1 MSFYGEFAGID
12 NDGVARPTRIS
23 AEAFGSLSA
32 DYMRQIGVKDVKGT
46 PKGIDIQDF
55 QSEDNYL
62 RLTQAMFNPGDT
74 NYDEAQT
81 QKIFR
86 EYKIKQITDRV
97 AANWKMSPK
106 NPANQQTDN
115 NQDGLSF
122 LPQNKNEKS
131 QIKGDKGVYTPNSAI
146 NEIAKLVQPDANG
159 NRQNIK
165 IQGQKDMFTWD
176 TQKQT
181 YMYSETVVP
190 NKDNLFASIFG
201 EDFTPL
207 NILPLYNSIED
218 WDGSAYIKEKESES
232 KKEETK
238 KKGNFFTNLFK

>member
-1 MSFYGEFAGID
+1 
-12 NDGVARPTRIS
+12 
-23 AEAFGSLSA
+23 
-32 DYMRQIGVKDVKGT
+32 KGT
-46 PKGIDIQDF
+46 PKGIDVQDF